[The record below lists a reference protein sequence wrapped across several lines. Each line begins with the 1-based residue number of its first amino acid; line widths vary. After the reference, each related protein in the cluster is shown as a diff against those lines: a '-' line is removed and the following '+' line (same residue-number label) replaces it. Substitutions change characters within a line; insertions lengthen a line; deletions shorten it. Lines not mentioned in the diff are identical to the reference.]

1 MVTFTEY
8 FYSDLFVE
16 YETVR
21 LYIWEK
27 RKVYKFLMEKQ
38 EGRVFGRH
46 RRRWGIILKCISKR

>member
-1 MVTFTEY
+1 
-8 FYSDLFVE
+8 VE